1 MNNIPEGKPFNLEDI
16 FASLPTETEV
26 MVDLP
31 SKGRFYQSNKITLRP
46 MTFEDEKAMVMAKK
60 DKVDIINT
68 ILHRC
73 VHGVHVQDLLL
84 MDKLFL
90 LLKLREISYGDN
102 YSSIANCGK
111 CSHENTLNFKL
122 SDLPIN
128 YIEDNVQDLREITLP
143 ISKAKLVVRIPRVSD
158 EKYLQ
163 DELKV
168 FDNIWRFIVSI
179 QSIEDPVLI
188 SKFIKDPRLPLKDIH
203 ALSNAISLT
212 DYGIQTKVRFDCDS
226 CDFVNIISLPL
237 GADFFTV
244 S

>member
-90 LLKLREISYGDN
+90 LERL
-102 YSSIANCGK
+102 
-111 CSHENTLNFKL
+111 CS
-122 SDLPIN
+122 
-128 YIEDNVQDLREITLP
+128 R
-143 ISKAKLVVRIPRVSD
+143 A
-158 EKYLQ
+158 
-163 DELKV
+163 
-168 FDNIWRFIVSI
+168 
-179 QSIEDPVLI
+179 
-188 SKFIKDPRLPLKDIH
+188 
-203 ALSNAISLT
+203 
-212 DYGIQTKVRFDCDS
+212 TK
-226 CDFVNIISLPL
+226 
-237 GADFFTV
+237 
-244 S
+244 